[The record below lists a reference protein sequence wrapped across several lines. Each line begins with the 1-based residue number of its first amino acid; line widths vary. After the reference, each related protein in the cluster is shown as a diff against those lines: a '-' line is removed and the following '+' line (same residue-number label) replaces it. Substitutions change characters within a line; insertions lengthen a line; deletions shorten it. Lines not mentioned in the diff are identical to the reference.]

1 MENELTIPKTLKEA
15 ILYYADEDRCL
26 ELLMAARWPDGVVV
40 CPYCQGTNIGFV
52 RSRRLFQC
60 KGCRKQYSIKV
71 GTYMEDSP
79 LPLSTWLPAMWLLT
93 NAKNGISSH
102 EVARAL
108 GVTQKTAWF
117 MMHRVRLSFG
127 DTDHEDMSGTVEADE
142 TYIGGLEK
150 NKHKAKKLNAGRGSV
165 GKECVMAILE
175 RGDSNRKSRVAVN
188 VIPSADAAT
197 LRTKITENV
206 SEGTAVYTDGWKGY
220 KGLPEAYIHDYVDHA
235 IEYVRDNVHTNG
247 LENFFSL
254 VKRMVKGT
262 YVQVSPWHL
271 ERYMAEQTFRFNERG
286 TDDAGRFV
294 QTVAGV
300 HGKRITWK
308 ELTFPQWASEA
319 ATEGAR

>member
-1 MENELTIPKTLKEA
+1 MVNELNIPKTLKEA
-15 ILYYADEDRCL
+15 ILHYANEDHCL
-26 ELLMAARWPDGVVV
+26 ELLMIARWPDGVVK
-40 CPYCQGTNIGFV
+40 CPYCEGTNIGFV

-60 KGCRKQYSIKV
+60 KGCRKQFSIKI
-71 GTYMEDSP
+71 GTAMEDSP
-79 LPLSTWLPAMWLLT
+79 LPLSTWLPAMWLLS

-102 EVARAL
+102 EVARSL

-127 DTDHEDMSGTVEADE
+127 DTDHEDLSGTVEADE
-142 TYIGGLEK
+142 TYIGGKES
-150 NKHKAKKLNAGRGSV
+150 NKHKSKRSNLGRGSV
-165 GKECVMAILE
+165 GKECVVALLE
-175 RGDSNRKSRVAVN
+175 RGDSNKKSRVKSS
-188 VIPSADAAT
+188 VIKSADAPT
-197 LRTKITENV
+197 LREKITENV
-206 SEGTAVYTDGWKGY
+206 SEGTAVYTDGWAGY

-235 IEYVRDNVHTNG
+235 VEYVRDNVHTNG

-286 TDDAGRFV
+286 TDDAGRFLN
-294 QTVAGV
+294 TVANT

-308 ELTFPQWASEA
+308 ELTFPQWAF
-319 ATEGAR
+319 EGPEKLR